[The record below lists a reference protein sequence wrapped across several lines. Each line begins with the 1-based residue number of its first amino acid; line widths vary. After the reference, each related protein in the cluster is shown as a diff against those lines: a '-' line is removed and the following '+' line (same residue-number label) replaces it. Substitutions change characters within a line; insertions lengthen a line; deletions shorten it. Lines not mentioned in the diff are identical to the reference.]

1 MARFE
6 PIGFETIKFEND
18 YKSQVGIRIMRDTDT
33 GVMYIFTDVG
43 NAGGLTPLLGPDGKP
58 QFYISSNEQ

>member
-6 PIGFETIKFEND
+6 PIGFETIRFEGD
-18 YKSQVGIRIMRDTDT
+18 YRGQVGIRIMRDTDT
-33 GVMYIFTDVG
+33 GVMYIFTDAG

-58 QFYISSNEQ
+58 QFFISSNEQ